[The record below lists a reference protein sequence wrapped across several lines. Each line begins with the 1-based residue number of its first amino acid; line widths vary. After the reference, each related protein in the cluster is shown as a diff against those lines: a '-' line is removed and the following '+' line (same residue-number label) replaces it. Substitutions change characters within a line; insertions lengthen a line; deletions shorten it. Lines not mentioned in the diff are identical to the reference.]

1 MPPPDKYTTTIL
13 PPPGSQQPLTLPTPE
28 SPSPPTNPPFFNDAL
43 SVRLEVFVDEQN
55 CPAEFEIDDD
65 DARSWQWVLYHTKS
79 EPEPDSESESGSG
92 SGPGPGSGPGKNA
105 VPVGVV
111 RLVPPPHAS
120 HEGFVAAFAPAPVDT
135 DTGTEPPAAA
145 AAAAAAPRAVTAAGY
160 DLDHEPYIK
169 FGRVAVLSSYRG
181 NGLARQL
188 METAMGWA
196 EKNAGVMT
204 AAFEGVFHRERARL
218 GLEPAQPPA
227 WKGLA
232 LVHAQVEVEGLYKR
246 LGFVTDERLG
256 RWVEEGI
263 EHVGMWKRL
272 HVSG

>member
-1 MPPPDKYTTTIL
+1 MPLPNKYTTTIL
-13 PPPGSQQPLTLPTPE
+13 PPPGSQPLTLPTPKT
-28 SPSPPTNPPFFNDAL
+28 PSPPTNPPFFNDAL
-43 SVRLEVFVDEQN
+43 AVRLSVFVDEQN

-65 DARSWQWVLYHTKS
+65 DARSWQWVLYHPK
-79 EPEPDSESESGSG
+79 SESESASA
-92 SGPGPGSGPGKNA
+92 SESESRKNV

-120 HEGFVAAFAPAPVDT
+120 HEGFVAAFAPADT
-135 DTGTEPPAAA
+135 DTEPAAA
-145 AAAAAAPRAVTAAGY
+145 RDVTAAGY

-169 FGRVAVLSSYRG
+169 FGRVAVLSTHRG

-196 EKNAGVMT
+196 EENAGAIT
-204 AAFEGVFHRERARL
+204 AAFEGVCNRERERA
-218 GLEPAQPPA
+218 GLEPAGAPA
-227 WKGLA
+227 PRWKGLA

-246 LGFVTDERLG
+246 LGFVTDEGLG

-272 HVSG
+272 DVRN

>member
-1 MPPPDKYTTTIL
+1 MPPPKKYTSTII
-13 PPPGSQQPLTLPTPE
+13 PPPGSQPLTLPTPQT
-28 SPSPPTNPPFFNDAL
+28 PSPPTNPPFFNDAL
-43 SVRLEVFVDEQN
+43 SVRLEVFVDEQK

-65 DARSWQWVLYHTKS
+65 DARSWQWVLYHS
-79 EPEPDSESESGSG
+79 NPESGSG
-92 SGPGPGSGPGKNA
+92 SEEKV

-120 HEGFVAAFAPAPVDT
+120 HEGFVAAFAPADANTDADT
-135 DTGTEPPAAA
+135 AA
-145 AAAAAAPRAVTAAGY
+145 RDVTAAGY

-169 FGRVAVLSSYRG
+169 FGRVAVVSSHRG

-196 EKNAGVMT
+196 EENAGAIT
-204 AAFEGVFHRERARL
+204 AAFEGVFNRERERL
-218 GLEPAQPPA
+218 GLTPERAPG

-246 LGFVTDERLG
+246 LGFVTDEDLG

-272 HVSG
+272 DVRG